1 MQKMMQILI
10 FSLVFLPIPTFGQD
24 PPNLEMNIVQTLSLE
39 ERPVDIAISLNGKRV
54 FALTDTGHLLIYA
67 PNGRLEAK
75 VPMAAGTDILQATPR
90 EDVILVGNSREKSLK
105 VITLDFIQ
113 TIDTRGLP
121 ARGPADAPL
130 ELVVFSD
137 FECPSC
143 AELAVILD
151 QIIIDHPG
159 KIREVFM
166 NYPLR
171 SHPNSWAAAT
181 AALAAGRQGRFWE
194 FHDAL
199 FENYNQLSPRK
210 INDIARDLKLD
221 VTRLNLE
228 MNHPEVTAA
237 LKRDMAEAARLSIGG
252 TPTVFVNG
260 RILRDHSLESL
271 QALVAGQAAGTAKK

>member
-1 MQKMMQILI
+1 MRNMIPILM
-10 FSLVFLPIPTFGQD
+10 LLAALLPHPALAQEN
-24 PPNLEMNIVQTLSLE
+24 PAVEVNVVQTLDLA
-39 ERPVDIAISLNGKRV
+39 ERPVDIAISLNGRRV
-54 FALTDTGHLLIYA
+54 FALTETGGLLIYT
-67 PNGRLEAK
+67 PDGRLEAR

-90 EDVILVGNSREKSLK
+90 EDVILVGNSREKTLK
-105 VITLDFIQ
+105 VVTLDFLQ
-113 TIDTRGLP
+113 AIDTRGLP

-130 ELVVFSD
+130 EVVVFSD

-143 AELAVILD
+143 AGLASALE
-151 QIIIDHPG
+151 QISIEHPG

-171 SHPNSWAAAT
+171 SHPNSWAAAA

-194 FHDAL
+194 FHAAL
-199 FENYNQLSPRK
+199 FDNYNQLSPQK

-221 VTRLNLE
+221 VARLNQE

-237 LKRDMAEAARLSIGG
+237 LKRDMAEAARLNVGG

-271 QALVAGQAAGTAKK
+271 QALVAGQGSGSKKR

>member
-1 MQKMMQILI
+1 ML
-10 FSLVFLPIPTFGQD
+10 FRS
-24 PPNLEMNIVQTLSLE
+24 
-39 ERPVDIAISLNGKRV
+39 PVDIAISLNGRRV
-54 FALTDTGHLLIYA
+54 FALTETGGLLIYA
-67 PNGRLEAK
+67 PDGRLEAR

-90 EDVILVGNSREKSLK
+90 EDVILVGNSREKTLK
-105 VITLDFIQ
+105 VITLDFLQ

-143 AELAVILD
+143 AGLASALE
-151 QIIIDHPG
+151 QISAEHPG
-159 KIREVFM
+159 KVREVFM

-171 SHPNSWAAAT
+171 SHPNSWAAA
-181 AALAAGRQGRFWE
+181 GRQGRFWE

-199 FENYNQLSPRK
+199 FDNYNQLSPQK

-221 VTRLNLE
+221 VARLNQE

-237 LKRDMAEAARLSIGG
+237 LKRDMAEAARLNVGG

-271 QALVAGQAAGTAKK
+271 QALVAGQGSGSQKR